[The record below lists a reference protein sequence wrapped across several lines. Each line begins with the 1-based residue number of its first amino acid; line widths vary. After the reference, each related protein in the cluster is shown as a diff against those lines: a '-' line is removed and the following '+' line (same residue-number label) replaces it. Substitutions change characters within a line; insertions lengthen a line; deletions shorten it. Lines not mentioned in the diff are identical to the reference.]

1 MNDKCHSGK
10 KKKEKSCTHRA
21 IPPLTPSILLEAPR
35 DHERDRRVFASG
47 PGRRDIPADRV
58 SIQSNL
64 QAHEKSTLD
73 NRQFLCSA
81 ASRGVTRLA
90 KVGGGE
96 DKDKEEEEE
105 RGDHGPVDVITA
117 STVRGRREDRGR
129 EAKHEQ

>member
-1 MNDKCHSGK
+1 M
-10 KKKEKSCTHRA
+10 
-21 IPPLTPSILLEAPR
+21 
-35 DHERDRRVFASG
+35 
-47 PGRRDIPADRV
+47 

-90 KVGGGE
+90 KVCAEGGGE
-96 DKDKEEEEE
+96 DKEEEEEEEEE

-117 STVRGRREDRGR
+117 YCARKRGTGWEGGR
-129 EAKHEQ
+129 QKN